1 MRATF
6 KAKALLFVISILV
19 VVSVIYTYQSIRS
32 EKELIRKEIIKR
44 AEAITTLAT
53 KAGELPI
60 FSGNTEL
67 MKGAVSFL
75 MANVEVSS
83 VAFYDAGR
91 KLLVQD
97 GQPVPA
103 LAPELPPLKP
113 ISMREQGDAFVF
125 FAPVTIAKS
134 AEGVDYILNGENA
147 RQIKENIGWVRLGF
161 SKSPMWENEQE
172 IVTRGVL
179 LAGLFITVGSIL
191 LYVLISV
198 ALRPLGLI
206 VQMAEAIAHGD
217 LTRSVV
223 IDQHD
228 EIGALANAV
237 QTMRDEICH
246 VLLETNGLIEA
257 VRDGRLESR
266 GNADAFEGGWRELVT
281 GINQLT
287 DLFSGV
293 NQELTV
299 AKEAAESASR
309 AKSQFLSSM
318 SHELRTPLNAIL
330 GYAQILRRQHNL
342 TEPQRQQLEIM
353 QVSGE
358 HLLTLINDVLDLGRI
373 EADKMTVEEVNFDLP
388 ALLKQVYHLTSVNA
402 HKKGLTL
409 EFRLDTPLPPYVTG
423 DERKVRQILLN
434 LLANAVKYTDEGS
447 VALQATYGVVG
458 EAVFRCEVRDTGVGI
473 PAEKL
478 ETIFEPFTQLGS
490 EGLISQGTGLG
501 LSISK
506 RLLALLEGR
515 IGVTSAAGKGSTFW
529 FELALPPVTGA
540 AVAEEPMPWQQ
551 AAVESRP
558 APEEVTLVP
567 PSDEELDR
575 LYHLAMMGDLLQIA
589 ARAAELEKCEPK
601 CAPFAGRLRE
611 LSEGCKAKAVLALVT
626 QFRGDGR

>member
-6 KAKALLFVISILV
+6 KAKAMLFVISILV

-44 AEAITTLAT
+44 AAAITTLAT

-60 FSGNTEL
+60 FSGNAEL
-67 MKGAVSFL
+67 MKGAVGFL

-97 GQPVPA
+97 GQPAPPLV
-103 LAPELPPLKP
+103 PELPAGQT
-113 ISMREQGDAFVF
+113 IIMREQGDSFVF

-147 RQIKENIGWVRLGF
+147 RQVKENIGWVRLGF

-172 IVTRGVL
+172 IATRGVL
-179 LAGLFITVGSIL
+179 LAGLFIIVGSIL

-206 VQMAEAIAHGD
+206 VQVAEAIAHGD
-217 LTRSVV
+217 LSRHVQ
-223 IDQHD
+223 IDQRD
-228 EIGALANAV
+228 EIGALAAAV
-237 QTMRDEICH
+237 QTMRDEIRH
-246 VLLETNGLIEA
+246 VLQETNGLIEA
-257 VRDGRLESR
+257 VGDGRLETR
-266 GNADAFEGGWRELVT
+266 GNAEAFEGGWRDLVT

-287 DLFSGV
+287 DAFAGV

-309 AKSQFLSSM
+309 AKSLFLSSM

-388 ALLKQVYHLTSVNA
+388 ALLKQVYHLTSVGA
-402 HKKGLTL
+402 HKKGLNL
-409 EFRLDTPLPPYVTG
+409 EFRLETPLPPYVFG

-434 LLANAVKYTDEGS
+434 LLANAVKYTEQGS
-447 VALQATYGVVG
+447 VVLQASYGTAG

-473 PAEKL
+473 PEDKL
-478 ETIFEPFTQLGS
+478 ESIFEPFTQLGS

-506 RLLALLEGR
+506 RLLALLGGR
-515 IGVTSAAGKGSTFW
+515 IGVESQAGQGSSFW
-529 FELALPPVTGA
+529 FELALPSVA
-540 AVAEEPMPWQQ
+540 AAPSEVPLPWQQ
-551 AAVESRP
+551 AAVESKP

-567 PSDEELDR
+567 PSAEELDR

-589 ARAAELEKCEPK
+589 ALAAELETREPRY
-601 CAPFAGRLRE
+601 APFAGRLRE
-611 LSEGCKAKAVLALVT
+611 LSEGCKARAVLALVT
-626 QFRGDGR
+626 QYRGDGR